1 MSKFILCSDFSGKS
15 QITNPVLQGLQI
27 HHLPTSRNTT
37 PLKSSID
44 PVQCPS
50 SHCTMQAE
58 DNPLIMLKKSKHKS
72 IEDLQKQVR
81 INQSQLQ
88 RIWNLK
94 KEEKQFWKKGLN
106 EKEVGWCGKHWNF
119 CDVDSKCK
127 PMDPIPAS
135 SAEGRLMYI

>member
-1 MSKFILCSDFSGKS
+1 M
-15 QITNPVLQGLQI
+15 
-27 HHLPTSRNTT
+27 
-37 PLKSSID
+37 
-44 PVQCPS
+44 
-50 SHCTMQAE
+50 
-58 DNPLIMLKKSKHKS
+58 IMLKKSKHKS
-72 IEDLQKQVR
+72 IEDLQKQGR
-81 INQSQLQ
+81 INQSKLQ

-106 EKEVGWCGKHWNF
+106 KKEVGWCGKHWNF